1 MKAAI
6 TVLCLF
12 MALLAHLYFDLH
24 KQSVKKPI
32 VHWISALIVLL
43 ISIGAGVFIQYFQGL
58 PLDGMVL
65 QNAFC
70 SLIIHLV
77 FFDPLWNLIHGE
89 AWNYHGSINNP
100 KQAFTDK
107 VWTQIPPLGEAFFR
121 IVFLIVG
128 FCVYFSWDRIIEG
141 GWLGNS

>member
-12 MALLAHLYFDLH
+12 MALLAHLYFDFH

-32 VHWISALIVLL
+32 VHWISALLVLFV
-43 ISIGAGVFIQYFQGL
+43 SIGAGVLIQSFQKL
-58 PLDGMVL
+58 PLDGSVL
-65 QNAFC
+65 QNALC
-70 SLIIHLV
+70 SIIIHLV
-77 FFDPLWNLIHGE
+77 FFDPLWNLGHGE
-89 AWNYHGSINNP
+89 AWNYHGSAHNP

-107 VWTQIPPLGEAFFR
+107 VWTEVPPIGEAFFR
-121 IVFLIVG
+121 IVFLIIG
-128 FCVYFSWDRIIEG
+128 FCVYLSWYRIIQG